1 MENNNVVIL
10 DLDRPRELKL
20 THKTM
25 KRFLKRRN
33 LSMEDME
40 SGGMN
45 YELMTD
51 LISEMLRREEPDL
64 TEDQC
69 DDLLDMVPIG
79 VLMEKGAQAIQ
90 AAFETGIEN
99 PTEAKA
105 V

>member
-1 MENNNVVIL
+1 
-10 DLDRPRELKL
+10 
-20 THKTM
+20 
-25 KRFLKRRN
+25 
-33 LSMEDME
+33 
-40 SGGMN
+40 
-45 YELMTD
+45 MTD